1 MGHTD
6 PIADNLTKSGKAANR
21 RIEFLLVTEDQAG
34 IPAPLQPEATGD
46 C

>member
-6 PIADNLTKSGKAANR
+6 PIADNLSKSGKAANR
-21 RIEFLLVTEDQAG
+21 RIEFLLITEGQEG
-34 IPAPLQPEATGD
+34 IPSPPQTETVNA

>member
-6 PIADNLTKSGKAANR
+6 PIADNLSKSGKAANR
-21 RIEFLLVTEDQAG
+21 RIEFLLITEGQEG
-34 IPAPLQPEATGD
+34 IPLPPQPETVDA